1 LHDAGNTV
9 IVSGRRVNAMQAAI
23 AGRPQTHALPLNI
36 ANAVAIEAF
45 ADAALQGKSKPLS

>member
-9 IVSGRRVNAMQAAI
+9 IFSGRRVNAMQAAI
-23 AGRPQTHALPLNI
+23 AGRPRTHALPLDI

-45 ADAALQGKSKPLS
+45 ADAAPQGKSKPSS